1 MKFNSDFSET
11 ASNESLQ
18 NKSRS
23 RHKDRMCSKIKR
35 EMEKYGDRFDNAL
48 SLLRDIQAGKF
59 KYRNPDEI
67 IWNKQKKK

>member
-48 SLLRDIQAGKF
+48 SLLRDI
-59 KYRNPDEI
+59 
-67 IWNKQKKK
+67 